1 MSEDAGVHES
11 GRETPGRWWRMSWTN
26 GSWKGWRRVKLESR
40 LDPTFADDIAA
51 MAGGVSL
58 RECIQCGTCSAVC
71 PLSAYMDYTPRRL
84 IAMTRAGFKDEV
96 LSSLS
101 IWVCA
106 SCYACTV
113 ECPKQIPV
121 TDVMHALKRTAVRE
135 GVHPKRFAVPVL
147 ARVFVGDVDRWGRN
161 TESRLAMKLYLR
173 TRPLLMLREAVLGQ
187 RLVRRGRMG
196 LRRESIR
203 QRGQLRTMLRAVEA
217 GEWKP

>member
-1 MSEDAGVHES
+1 M
-11 GRETPGRWWRMSWTN
+11 RTKR
-26 GSWKGWRRVKLESR
+26 SWKGWRRVKLESR
-40 LDPTFADDIAA
+40 LDPQFADRIAA
-51 MAGGVSL
+51 LAGGDTL

-71 PLSAYMDYTPRRL
+71 PMSAYMDYTPRQL

-121 TDVMHALKRTAVRE
+121 TEVMHALKRTAVQE
-135 GVHPKRFAVPVL
+135 EVHPKRFAVPVL
-147 ARVFVGDVDRWGRN
+147 ARIFVHDVDSWGRN

-173 TRPLLMLREAVLGQ
+173 TRPTLMLKDAVLGQ
-187 RLVRRGRMG
+187 RLMRRGRMG
-196 LRRESIR
+196 LRRESVR
-203 QRGQLRTMLRAVEA
+203 ERAQLRTMLRALGDVRGA
-217 GEWKP
+217 S

>member
-1 MSEDAGVHES
+1 MVLAK
-11 GRETPGRWWRMSWTN
+11 R
-26 GSWKGWRRVKLESR
+26 SWKGWRRVKLESR
-40 LDPTFADDIAA
+40 LDPSFADEIAA
-51 MAGGVSL
+51 AAGGDTL

-71 PLSAYMDYTPRRL
+71 PLSAYMDYTPRQL

-96 LSSLS
+96 LRSLS

-121 TDVMHALKRTAVRE
+121 TDVMHALKRAAVEE

-147 ARVFVGDVDRWGRN
+147 ARVFVADVDRWGRN
-161 TESRLAMKLYLR
+161 TESRLALKLYLR
-173 TRPLLMLREAVLGQ
+173 TRPILLLKDAVLGQ
-187 RLVRRGRMG
+187 RLFWRGRMG

-203 QRGQLRTMLRAVEA
+203 QRAQLRTLLRALEA
-217 GEWKP
+217 GKGEA